1 MFCQQLSLIHLVYE
15 AAQAYLSQDY
25 ASEFLND
32 GPENQ
37 SYGDLKLTFDIDIY
51 HGIRIES
58 SILQVQHVFC
68 LMGHIET
75 KTFTD
80 AHVPCLTEFS
90 IKTFFNA
97 TCTLFPFS
105 RKLTRRQERNKAHKV
120 QTSQKKR
127 RNQTKG
133 IAVRRN
139 RGKNGVQ

>member
-1 MFCQQLSLIHLVYE
+1 VYGGGYYTCSGTCTPG
-15 AAQAYLSQDY
+15 AVLKRVNFVFKNDVIFIFSFQIYP
-25 ASEFLND
+25 FLTHRVCFNRT
-32 GPENQ
+32 P
-37 SYGDLKLTFDIDIY
+37 LTFKTNNTNM
-51 HGIRIES
+51 S
-58 SILQVQHVFC
+58 VVQVQHVFC

-120 QTSQKKR
+120 QTSQKK
-127 RNQTKG
+127 K
-133 IAVRRN
+133 
-139 RGKNGVQ
+139 

>member
-1 MFCQQLSLIHLVYE
+1 VYGGGYYTCSVGTCTPG
-15 AAQAYLSQDY
+15 AVLKRVNFVKKRCNIYSFSFQIYLP
-25 ASEFLND
+25 FLTHRVCFNRT
-32 GPENQ
+32 P
-37 SYGDLKLTFDIDIY
+37 LTFKTNNTNM
-51 HGIRIES
+51 S
-58 SILQVQHVFC
+58 VVQVQHVFC

-120 QTSQKKR
+120 QTSQNKKKKS
-127 RNQTKG
+127 NEG
-133 IAVRRN
+133 D
-139 RGKNGVQ
+139 RG